1 MVAGFTRKLASPA
14 IVVASWELAS
24 RRAWVDPLFLPPP
37 SIVFLDIWRLAV
49 GGSLLADIGASLRRV
64 VLGFGIAVL
73 VSVAVGALMAR
84 SRLGE
89 DLIDPLV
96 ELVRPVSPLAL
107 FPLALLWFGIGDAS
121 KVFLIAVACSFPII
135 LNTYAGV
142 RAIEPSL
149 LLAARSL
156 GATSWEI
163 MQRVVLPASLPHI
176 FTGLRLAWG
185 VALIVI
191 IASEMIGSVSGL
203 GYMVL
208 TAQQTFR
215 VERVFAGIIV
225 IGILGFAT
233 DQAMRALQ
241 RWLLPWSREARDHGT
256 AQI

>member
-1 MVAGFTRKLASPA
+1 MRAEFMRKVWSPA
-14 IVVASWELAS
+14 VVVACWELAS
-24 RRAWVDPLFLPPP
+24 RRGWIDPLFLPPP
-37 SIVFLDIWRLAV
+37 SSVFLDIWRLAV

-64 VLGFGIAVL
+64 VVGFVVALV

-84 SRLGE
+84 SRLVEG
-89 DLIDPLV
+89 LIDPLV

-121 KVFLIAVACSFPII
+121 KVFLIALACSFPII

-156 GATSWEI
+156 GATPWEI
-163 MQRVVLPASLPHI
+163 LRRVALPASLPHV
-176 FTGLRLAWG
+176 FTGVRLAWG

-215 VERVFAGIIV
+215 VERVFAGIII
-225 IGILGFAT
+225 IGVLGFAT
-233 DQAMRALQ
+233 DQGMRALQ
-241 RWLLPWSREARDHGT
+241 RWLVPWSREARDRP
-256 AQI
+256 